1 MCLRLKALVIY
12 VNLGIVSL
20 KSIVEIIMFKRIALL
35 LSFCVVSFLSV
46 AADNKPFAG
55 QISAADL
62 LSEYPKFASEYEN
75 FSPTTADKKAM
86 QALAGKDILVLF
98 GAWCHDSQ
106 REVPRLLKL
115 LDSSNVAL
123 ASLQLVALGYDK
135 QDPEGIAGRYQLK
148 YTPTIIV
155 STAGVELG
163 RLVEKPNESIASD
176 LSQFN

>member
-1 MCLRLKALVIY
+1 
-12 VNLGIVSL
+12 
-20 KSIVEIIMFKRIALL
+20 MFKRIALL
-35 LSFCVVSFLSV
+35 LSLCVVSFLSV

-55 QISAADL
+55 KISAADL
-62 LSEYPKFASEYEN
+62 LSEYPKFASEYN
-75 FSPTTADKKAM
+75 KYTPTPEEQQAM
-86 QALAGKDILVLF
+86 QSLAGKDILVLF

-115 LDSSNVAL
+115 LDSTNVGF

-135 QDPEGIAGRYQLK
+135 QDPEGIAKRYQLK
-148 YTPTIIV
+148 YTPTIII
-155 STAGVELG
+155 SKSGIELG

>member
-1 MCLRLKALVIY
+1 
-12 VNLGIVSL
+12 
-20 KSIVEIIMFKRIALL
+20 MFKRIALL